1 MHYDNRVICRYEWLC
16 WFVRSISH
24 FHRFNAVM
32 KMTPV
37 NSTNVITKLN
47 IYQEVMIIA
56 LTYFI
61 IFYNVTLNNDTC
73 FPFFWNHLILHLVVI
88 QFAPL
93 NPLNELRWDS
103 YLKWTLRPY
112 LIKQLFLSSLNILL
126 RTVILGYINIINYI
140 TLSSFCYTSALIAQN

>member
-1 MHYDNRVICRYEWLC
+1 
-16 WFVRSISH
+16 
-24 FHRFNAVM
+24 M

-103 YLKWTLRPY
+103 YLK
-112 LIKQLFLSSLNILL
+112 
-126 RTVILGYINIINYI
+126 
-140 TLSSFCYTSALIAQN
+140 